1 VVPLAKQAGFL
12 NLILDVIKQLR
23 TLLLPYMDSL
33 LNVTLRIAYD
43 ATAILNMHR
52 EQIDQRCAKAIS
64 LLNRRARGG
73 CSTMF
78 VLSLFF
84 LEKSAFVCLL
94 LSRILSKI

>member
-52 EQIDQRCAKAIS
+52 EQIDQRCANAVS

-73 CSTMF
+73 CSNT
-78 VLSLFF
+78 LFF
-84 LEKSAFVCLL
+84 FFVF
-94 LSRILSKI
+94 S